1 MRNYM
6 VCTMALCALLLAAL
20 PNPLMA
26 QISLWKLGGSGLQWA
41 RSDTSRVMVEID
53 AQNNALRPRF
63 FQPGEN
69 MYLSVAGWS
78 ELRSP
83 RELGFID
90 GHQPRLWYTNGTN
103 VNQTSYYDSPLYVD
117 GDRSTYNTA
126 RGAYWTID
134 IGVPVPASQFAF
146 YTPTQGTR
154 SDGVPLNQDPVPAYE
169 VSVSEESD
177 PVLLESGY
185 RRLETLIANVPQNFE
200 SDVEIDFPRQYV
212 RFVRYNRN
220 QSVLDQQNTT
230 DSNTLRGTIA
240 EFVLRGEGVA
250 KRSLY
255 RSQILHLGREV
266 NFGRLFWAGRT
277 LRMVDGV
284 PTEVDSAAAWIEVE
298 VRTGRD
304 EDPNIY
310 HEYTDSGK
318 EFVVTRERYEN
329 ELRLSETE
337 GILQIDRQ
345 PGIRASVQYDSENW
359 SFWSSPIINSGSRID
374 LRNGAYVQLQISLQS
389 RSFTDWVEVD
399 SLWIEVSPPLADRVV
414 GEVAKLSDLRPARGF
429 TQVELGREEEF
440 AYDIAAEFIRSSG
453 GFDGVRVR
461 TGSRP
466 SFMRLEMGNPPV
478 SVEALSV
485 VEEVDGLS
493 VQLPRRVNRSNNEAI
508 RLIFAAPVFLQATT
522 FEGEVFDSS
531 SGNLPQPIEPGDAG
545 PELST
550 NDLRVLGRAQDDAE
564 FARQVR
570 LSASAF
576 SPNGDGIN
584 DAVEMAYEL
593 FMLPAPIPVEWVVY
607 DLQGVV
613 RARLSLGLQEAGAQ
627 VARWDGRSEGGQLLP
642 PGIYL
647 AGLELRSELRTARY
661 VRPIGLAY

>member
-1 MRNYM
+1 MKKPVMR
-6 VCTMALCALLLAAL
+6 CFALYALLMAAVC
-20 PNPLMA
+20 NPAVA
-26 QISLWKLGGSGLQWA
+26 QITSWQLGGSGLAWS
-41 RSDTSRVMVEID
+41 RSDTSRVLVEID
-53 AQNNALRPRF
+53 VATNSLRPHF

-69 MYLSVAGWS
+69 MYLAVSGWS

-83 RELGFID
+83 RELGYID
-90 GHQPRLWYTNGTN
+90 GHQPRLWYTDGTN
-103 VNQTSYYDSPLYVD
+103 VNRTSYFDSPLYVD

-134 IGVPVPASQFAF
+134 IGVPVPASQFSF

-169 VSVSEESD
+169 VSVSAESD

-200 SDVEIDFPRQYV
+200 SEVEIDFPRQYV

-240 EFVLRGEGVA
+240 EFVLRGQGVA

-255 RSQILHLGREV
+255 RSRILPLGREV

-277 LRMVDGV
+277 MRMIDGAPV
-284 PTEVDSAAAWIEVE
+284 EVDSAEVWVDVE

-304 EDPNIY
+304 GDPNVY

-318 EFVVTRERYEN
+318 EFVVSRERYEN
-329 ELRLSETE
+329 ELRLSDSE
-337 GILQIDRQ
+337 GILQSDRQ

-359 SFWSSPIINSGSRID
+359 SFWSSPITESGSRID
-374 LRNGAYVQLQISLQS
+374 LRNGAYVQLQIALQS
-389 RSFTDWVEVD
+389 RSFSDWVEVD

-414 GEVAKLSDLRPARGF
+414 GEVARLDDMRPARGF

-440 AYDIAAEFIRSSG
+440 AYDIAAEFALSSG

-461 TGSRP
+461 TGTRP
-466 SFMRLEMGNPPV
+466 RFIRLEMGRPSQP
-478 SVEALSV
+478 VEAVSII
-485 VEEVDGLS
+485 EEDDGLS
-493 VQLPRRVNRSNNEAI
+493 VQLPRRIGRANDEKV
-508 RLIFAAPVFLQATT
+508 RLVFAAPVFLQATT
-522 FEGEVFDSS
+522 FEGEVFDSA

-545 PELST
+545 EEVST
-550 NDLRVLGRAQDDAE
+550 NDLRVLGSALDPAQ

-570 LSASAF
+570 LSSNAF
-576 SPNGDGIN
+576 TPNGDGVN

-607 DLQGVV
+607 DLQGSV
-613 RARLSLGLQEAGAQ
+613 RARLPLGAQ
-627 VARWDGRSEGGQLLP
+627 GAGPQTVRWDGRSERGHLLP
-642 PGIYL
+642 PGIYV
-647 AGLELRSELRTARY
+647 AGIELHSELSTVRY
-661 VRPIGLAY
+661 MHPVGVAY